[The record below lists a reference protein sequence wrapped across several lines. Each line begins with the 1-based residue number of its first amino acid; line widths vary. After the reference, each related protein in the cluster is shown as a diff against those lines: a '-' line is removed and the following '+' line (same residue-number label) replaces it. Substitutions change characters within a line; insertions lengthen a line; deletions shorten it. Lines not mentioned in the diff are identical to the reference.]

1 MLSEKDSTSIEVKI
15 EELCASGRFKEA
27 LKILEEK
34 EDCLETYKLLRECLS
49 KASKADDY
57 LQQAI
62 CAERDGDFSSA
73 TRFYSEVLILYPNHI
88 GVKLHLCIVLIRQ
101 QYWREALHCIQDI
114 DLDIARYL
122 MGFIHYKLGNLKKA
136 NSLWNGINLSGID
149 KDKESLKKLLKQE
162 KNKQKK
168 LILDKLNSKEF
179 REAKVLSENYIEY
192 LDDDPLI
199 IDNLRNYIIPQ
210 LEEGIWEDKNP
221 EVNVDYARERWIK
234 SPSIA
239 TLHNYAVSSY
249 YFAQNMKVSPGNL
262 NRLIETFAS
271 MFTTLANLS
280 LDPSLAN
287 LPWLGHRLPSDTN
300 FKFIISYIK
309 GELERLIEQYK
320 ERYSKEYSK
329 LKDYYLLEEISL
341 EAIIET
347 SQGIK
352 LGNFYITPT
361 LFRLYRDKL
370 SLSIQSHPKAPWSY
384 LYTNFG
390 LGVALCLKGN
400 VERVIEIKSSLYDAK
415 PLGKEESLAEEFI
428 SYHEGSFYL
437 MNKTWKKAKPVLGKV
452 QLASHPEWRDNI
464 DQLMEAQSQDIASS
478 EEKEEFSQFWLSL
491 GKTERA
497 INYHVCC
504 ELEKLHDRFEKGRI
518 TPKQMLETLK
528 KLLATYP
535 DNAKLISLTKEL
547 EISLKLDE
555 FIELISRGQVDS
567 AIRLVESSKNREL
580 RFRAAQKLIDI
591 ACREIKNRNYNPK
604 FIIAMA
610 TIAYRIAPYEQEFQ
624 DFYTMVGVK

>member
-1 MLSEKDSTSIEVKI
+1 MLSEIDATSIEVKI

-27 LKILEEK
+27 LDILEAK
-34 EDCLETYKLLRECLS
+34 EDCLETYRLLRECVS
-49 KASKADDY
+49 KASQADGY

-62 CAERDGDFSSA
+62 RAESDGDLLSA
-73 TRFYSEVLILYPNHI
+73 ARFYNKVLALYPNHI
-88 GVKLHLCIVLIRQ
+88 GAKLRLCIVLIRQ
-101 QYWREALHCIQDI
+101 QYWREALHCVQDI

-122 MGFIHYKLGNLKKA
+122 MGFIYYKLGNLKKA
-136 NSLWNGINLSGID
+136 KSLWDTANVVGIH
-149 KDKESLKKLLKQE
+149 KARESLNKLLKRE
-162 KNKQKK
+162 MNKQKK
-168 LILDKLNSKEF
+168 LIWDKLNSKEF
-179 REAKVLSENYIEY
+179 SEAKALSENYIEY

-199 IDNLRNYIIPQ
+199 INNLRNYIIPQ
-210 LEEGIWEDKNP
+210 LEEGIWEDKSP
-221 EVNVDYARERWIK
+221 ELNIDYARERWIQ

-249 YFAQNMKVSPGNL
+249 YFAQNMNVSPENL
-262 NRLIETFAS
+262 DRLIETFAS
-271 MFTTLANLS
+271 MFTTLANLN

-287 LPWLGHRLPSDTN
+287 LPWLGRRLPSNTN
-300 FKFIISYIK
+300 FKFIISYVK

-320 ERYSKEYSK
+320 EPYPQEYLK

-361 LFRLYRDKL
+361 LFRLYKDKL
-370 SLSIQSHPKAPWSY
+370 SLFIQSYPKAPWSY

-400 VERVIEIKSSLYDAK
+400 VERAIKIKSSLYDAK
-415 PLGKEESLAEEFI
+415 PLGKEESLAEEFV

-437 MNKTWKKAKPVLGKV
+437 MNKTWKKAKPLLKKV
-452 QLASHPEWRDNI
+452 QLAKHPEWRDNI
-464 DQLMEAQSQDIASS
+464 DQLMEAQSQDISSS
-478 EEKEEFSQFWLSL
+478 EEKDEFSQFWLSL

-497 INYHVCC
+497 INYHVSC
-504 ELEKLHDRFEKGRI
+504 ELEKLQARFKEGRI

-528 KLLATYP
+528 KLLANYP
-535 DNAKLISLTKEL
+535 NNARLTTLIKEL
-547 EISLKLDE
+547 EMSLKLDE
-555 FIELISRGQVDS
+555 FIELISRGQVDL
-567 AIRLVESSKNREL
+567 AIRLVASESREL
-580 RFRAAQKLIDI
+580 RFRAAQKLINI
-591 ACREIKNRNYNPK
+591 ACKEIKSRNYNPN

-624 DFYTMVGVK
+624 DFYMMVGII